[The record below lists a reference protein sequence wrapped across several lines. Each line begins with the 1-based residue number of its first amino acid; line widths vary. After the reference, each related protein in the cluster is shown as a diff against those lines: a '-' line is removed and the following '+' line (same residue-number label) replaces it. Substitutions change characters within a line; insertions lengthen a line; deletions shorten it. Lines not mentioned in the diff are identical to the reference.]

1 MKKISLIF
9 LLAFVIGLSSTFQAK
24 SQAVKTVLDNVTI
37 EIKKAGS
44 TDDPILL
51 TGGYQLTIESG
62 NGNLLRT
69 ISFKLE
75 DDHELMDFPWPN
87 RLISLS
93 IRDENGDLIVRDELA
108 ILTRSGNLKF
118 TFHINGAGNRLPVG
132 WIKK

>member
-93 IRDENGDLIVRDELA
+93 IRDENGDLVVRDELA